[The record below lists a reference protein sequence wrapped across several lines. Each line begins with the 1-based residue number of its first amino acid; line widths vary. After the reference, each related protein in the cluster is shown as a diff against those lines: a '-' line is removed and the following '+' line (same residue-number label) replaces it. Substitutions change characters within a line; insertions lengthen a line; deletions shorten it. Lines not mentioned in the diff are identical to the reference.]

1 MTGSSTQASGGAF
14 SSLKIRDYRVLW
26 WAGLF
31 SFMSVQMQFLLRGI
45 LAWDLTLR
53 ERSVGTVYFFFGLS
67 MLVTTL
73 MGGVAADRLPKRL
86 VLLVSQSFIT
96 AAAVGM
102 GIVVVTDRE
111 EFWMLLV
118 AAVMQGG
125 SFGFLGPARV
135 AFSAE
140 LVGREQIGNA
150 IALTMLS
157 MNGTRVFAPA
167 LAGALAGIAFIG
179 IGGAYLVA
187 GACSVLSLAAMFRLP
202 AGEPT
207 GAGGGSK
214 NPLAD
219 ISNGV
224 RYVFSVPRL
233 RRLVLMSF
241 IVIVFGFNYVSFIPV
256 YVKDVF
262 GETDAWVG
270 YFSSVG
276 AIGAVAAAY
285 PLASRADSPLARR
298 IMIIAGVA
306 FGGLVIGLA
315 YSPWLA
321 LSLLTMVGIGAA
333 NTTFQSLSATLAIT
347 ESDPGYQG
355 RVQSIMQLSF
365 AGFGLAALPLGQ
377 LAEMVGLRNAMG
389 VMGAVVVAASLG
401 YEFFEARDRSTEL
414 ASSQTASV
422 AGVVA
427 TR

>member
-1 MTGSSTQASGGAF
+1 MTEHQSAAKGGAF
-14 SSLKIRDYRVLW
+14 SSLQIRDYRILW

-53 ERSVGTVYFFFGLS
+53 ERSVGTVYFFFGVS

-73 MGGVAADRLPKRL
+73 MGGVAADRLPKRI
-86 VLLVSQSFIT
+86 VLLVSQSLIT
-96 AAAVGM
+96 LAAVGM
-102 GIVVVTDRE
+102 GIAVVTDRE

-140 LVGREQIGNA
+140 LVGREHIGNA

-167 LAGALAGIAFIG
+167 LAGALAGVAFIG

-187 GACSVLSLAAMFRLP
+187 GMCSVFSLAAMFMLP
-202 AGEPT
+202 PGKPAADT
-207 GAGGGSK
+207 VAK
-214 NPLAD
+214 NPLAEIAD
-219 ISNGV
+219 GI
-224 RYVFSVPRL
+224 RYVARVPSL
-233 RRLVLMSF
+233 RRLILTSF
-241 IVIVFGFNYVSFIPV
+241 VIIMFGFNYVSFIPV

-270 YFSSVG
+270 YFSSIG

-285 PLASRADSPLARR
+285 PLASRADSPRAKQ
-298 IMIIAGVA
+298 IMILAGVA
-306 FGGLVIGLA
+306 FGGTVIVLA
-315 YSPWLA
+315 YSPWLI
-321 LSLLTMVGIGAA
+321 LSLLTMIGIGAA
-333 NTTFQSLSATLAIT
+333 NTAFQSLSATLAIT

-377 LAEMVGLRNAMG
+377 LAEMIGLRHSMG
-389 VMGAVVVAASLG
+389 IMGGVVVAAAIT
-401 YEFFEARDRSTEL
+401 YEVFERRAEAATPH
-414 ASSQTASV
+414 
-422 AGVVA
+422 VVEKTPVGA
-427 TR
+427 ITHR